1 MSKYSFLRDIEIEG
15 ARQHNLKNLSLTIP
29 RIGLTVVTGPSG
41 SGKSSLAFNTLF
53 AEGQRRFVESLS
65 SYTRQFLEKHEKPD
79 VDAIRNLSPTVALE
93 QKNYTK
99 NSRSTVGTSTE
110 IYDYLRLLFS
120 KVGQMVDPKTGRIV
134 KKDLPSE
141 ISTEAWQ
148 QKGDRVYI
156 FYPFVPPV
164 KSEKTFDPRAFL
176 LEKGFS
182 KMLHPME
189 DFELVEIEDAASA
202 KFFKNPE
209 LWIMTDRLTISEG
222 EQSRC
227 NEAIATAYHYGA
239 GRAKVVV
246 LKGEKFVWE
255 RVCSEFPSVDG
266 GKTRFPESSPLLFSF
281 NSPAGACPTCKGFG
295 NILKIDPALV
305 IPRPHLSISQGAVEP
320 LTKPSAKEWYR
331 EMVSFCQKKKISI
344 HMAWEKL
351 SESTREL
358 IWKGDSSFQG
368 IEGIFN
374 ELDDYKYKMQVR
386 VFLSRYRSPFQCTD
400 CKGARL
406 KSEALNVFIHKK
418 NIWDIAQLSIADV
431 HEWFEKTPFTK
442 YEKSVGNEIFQQIK
456 SRLDFLMRVGLDYL
470 TLSRLTKT
478 LSGGEAQR
486 IALANQL
493 GARLTQTCYVLDEP
507 SIGLHAHDTEK
518 LIGILKDLAQ
528 LRNTVVVVEHDPD
541 IIRSAE
547 HLIDLGPAAGE
558 KGGELLYSGPAS
570 SFEKKAP
577 KNSPTLAFIT
587 GKENIPIPLRRR
599 LQRQKEMQRDTQWLS
614 VSGCKTHNLKNVEVK
629 IPLNT
634 FTCITGVSGSGKS
647 TAIRKTL
654 YPALAKLLQQS
665 TDEVGSYE
673 KISGFESIKDIVLID
688 QDPIGR
694 SPRSNPV
701 TYIRAFDEIRNLF
714 ANTKEAQR
722 QKLHAGFFS
731 FNIPGGRCEH
741 CEGEGYNKVEMVFME
756 DLYVLCEHCEG
767 KRFKPEILKVTYK
780 DKNIVDVLNLTVTE
794 AQAFFADSR
803 KLNRMLGVLVKVGLG
818 YLKLGQAATTL
829 SGGESQRLK
838 IARELMDIDRTNLF
852 YVLDEPTT
860 GLHMKDIKTL
870 HKVLHHLVENG
881 NTVCVIEHNLDLIK
895 TADWVIDFGPGG
907 GKHGGEIV
915 AQGTPE
921 DIVKAKNSLTGKHL
935 KDVLK
940 SSPQLPWKEILEA
953 EGNA

>member
-1 MSKYSFLRDIEIEG
+1 MSKYSFLRDIEIVG
-15 ARQHNLKNLSLTIP
+15 ARQHNLKNLTLTIP

-65 SYTRQFLEKHEKPD
+65 SYSRQFLEKHEKPD

-110 IYDYLRLLFS
+110 IYDYFRLLFS
-120 KVGQMVDPKTGRIV
+120 KVGQMMDPKTGRVV
-134 KKDLPSE
+134 KKDLPHE

-148 QKGDRVYI
+148 KKGDRVFV
-156 FYPFVPPV
+156 FYPFLPPA

-182 KMLHPME
+182 KMLSPLV
-189 DFELVEIEDAASA
+189 DFELVEIEDPATS
-202 KFFKNPE
+202 KFFKTPE
-209 LWIMTDRLTISEG
+209 LWVMVDRLALEEG

-227 NEAIATAYHYGA
+227 NEAISTAYHYGA

-246 LKGEKFVWE
+246 LKGDKVVWDHT
-255 RVCSEFPSVDG
+255 CSEFPSVDG
-266 GKTRFPESSPLLFSF
+266 GRTRFPESSPLLFSF
-281 NSPAGACPTCKGFG
+281 NSPAGACPHCKGFG
-295 NILKIDPALV
+295 HNLKIDPLLV
-305 IPRPHLSISQGAVEP
+305 VPRPHLSISQGAIEP

-344 HMAWEKL
+344 HLPWENL
-351 SESTREL
+351 SESTRDL
-358 IWKGDSSFQG
+358 IWKGDKTFQG
-368 IEGIFN
+368 VEGIFA
-374 ELDDYKYKMQVR
+374 ELDDQKYKMQVR
-386 VFLSRYRSPFQCTD
+386 VFLSRYRSPFLCTE

-406 KSEALNVFIHKK
+406 KSEALNVFIHNK
-418 NIWDIAQLSIADV
+418 NIWDLAQLSISDIQ
-431 HEWFEKTPFTK
+431 EWFEKTPFTAYQK
-442 YEKSVGNEIFQQIK
+442 AVAGEIFQQIK
-456 SRLDFLMRVGLDYL
+456 ARLDFLMRVGLDYL
-470 TLSRLTKT
+470 TLARLTKT

-518 LIGILKDLAQ
+518 LIGILRDLAA

-541 IIRSAE
+541 IIRAAE

-558 KGGELLYSGPAS
+558 KGGELLYSGPAKD
-570 SFEKKAP
+570 FEKLAP
-577 KNSPTLAFIT
+577 KNSPTLAFFNGT
-587 GKENIPIPLRRR
+587 DCIPVPLRRR
-599 LQRQKEMQRDTQWLS
+599 LQRQKEMSRETQWLKI
-614 VSGCKTHNLKNVEVK
+614 SGCTTHNLKNVDVK

-634 FTCITGVSGSGKS
+634 LTCITGVSGSGKS

-665 TDEVGSYE
+665 TDAVGQYE
-673 KISGFESIKDIVLID
+673 KISGFEPIKDIVLID
-688 QDPIGR
+688 QGPIGS

-714 ANTKEAQR
+714 SLTKEAQR
-722 QKLHAGFFS
+722 QKLHAGYFS
-731 FNIPGGRCEH
+731 FNVPGGRCEN
-741 CEGEGYNKVEMVFME
+741 CEGAGYNKIEMVFME
-756 DLYVLCEHCEG
+756 DLFVLCDHCEG
-767 KRFKPEILKVTYK
+767 KRFKPEVLKVTYR
-780 DKNIVDVLNLTVTE
+780 DKNIIDVLNLTATE
-794 AQAFFADSR
+794 AQEFFADSR

-818 YLKLGQAATTL
+818 YLRLGQAATTL

-838 IARELMDIDRTNLF
+838 IARELMDADRSNLF

-870 HKVLHHLVENG
+870 HRVLHHLVENG
-881 NTVCVIEHNLDLIK
+881 NTVCVIEHNLELIK
-895 TADWVIDFGPGG
+895 TADWVLDFGPGG

-915 AQGTPE
+915 AEGTPE
-921 DIVKAKNSLTGKHL
+921 EIVKAKNSLTGKHL
-935 KDVLK
+935 KAVLK
-940 SSPQLPWKEILEA
+940 ASPQLPWKEILEA
-953 EGNA
+953 EAKV